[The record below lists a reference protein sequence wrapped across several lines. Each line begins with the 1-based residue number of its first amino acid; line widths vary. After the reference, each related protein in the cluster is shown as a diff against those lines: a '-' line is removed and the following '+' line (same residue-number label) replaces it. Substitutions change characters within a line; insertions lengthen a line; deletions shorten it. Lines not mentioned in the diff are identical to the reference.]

1 MTSTVPLPREVENS
15 TLLTKHHKL
24 SRIFKNDA
32 VSNFRFDCFFSWY
45 SVSEVDLVS

>member
-32 VSNFRFDCFFSWY
+32 VSNFRFDCF
-45 SVSEVDLVS
+45 LVGIPYLRWTW